1 MNKKLVTLAVAAALA
16 APAIASADAILY
28 GKLNVAIDYM
38 DQDHTM
44 SMGNVVSLQSYDAA
58 YRGTLRALTDQYGND
73 LLTGKISPVEFQ
85 RMLVQRMDV
94 IGFPS
99 PLKA

>member
-38 DQDHTM
+38 DQDSTM
-44 SMGNVVSLQSYDAA
+44 SMGQAVTKGAYDAA
-58 YRGTLRALTDQYGND
+58 YRAAADAATQNGVFNGGCLAQPRL
-73 LLTGKISPVEFQ
+73 
-85 RMLVQRMDV
+85 
-94 IGFPS
+94 IG
-99 PLKA
+99 